1 MEEQSDINSIKN
13 NLNNND
19 DLDIKSDKEKQA
31 VEFIKK
37 IHGDNPG
44 LVNLLISKIGNDDNL
59 KKICKNIKDN
69 IYDIANLYDGY
80 KKNISEIKSDVSHE
94 ENLEKY
100 LIKKT
105 MVRLAILSK
114 FSEDKY
120 ISYIKEYLRTDQK
133 DKSNNVYK
141 CLKGTEHEVID
152 WAIDGKPMH
161 EKDK

>member
-1 MEEQSDINSIKN
+1 
-13 NLNNND
+13 
-19 DLDIKSDKEKQA
+19 
-31 VEFIKK
+31 
-37 IHGDNPG
+37 
-44 LVNLLISKIGNDDNL
+44 
-59 KKICKNIKDN
+59 
-69 IYDIANLYDGY
+69 
-80 KKNISEIKSDVSHE
+80 
-94 ENLEKY
+94 
-100 LIKKT
+100 

-152 WAIDGKPMH
+152 WAIDGKPMP